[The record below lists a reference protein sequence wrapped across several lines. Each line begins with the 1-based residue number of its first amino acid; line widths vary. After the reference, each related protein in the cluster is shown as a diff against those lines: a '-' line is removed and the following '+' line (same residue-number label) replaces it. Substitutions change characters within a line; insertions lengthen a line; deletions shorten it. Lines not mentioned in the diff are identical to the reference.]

1 MRLVLD
7 AGAFIA
13 VERGDFKTL
22 ALIERSRKRGVKIVT
37 VSPVVAQVWRDG
49 RRQVTLARLLA
60 GVDVTAPTDEAA
72 KRAGILLRRTKLSD
86 AVGAL
91 VADLCR
97 ADDVLLTSDAR
108 DLKRLPKRTTPFPR
122 LWRYRSRGLLQVFR
136 SSLAGRPCGVA
147 ITAQRFPSRCNN
159 ASRLVQ

>member
-49 RRQVTLARLLA
+49 RKQVTLARLLA
-60 GVDVTAPTDEAA
+60 GVNVIAPTDEAA

-108 DLKRLPKRTTPFPR
+108 DLKALTE
-122 LWRYRSRGLLQVFR
+122 
-136 SSLAGRPCGVA
+136 A
-147 ITAQRFPSRCNN
+147 NN
-159 ASRLVQ
+159 AVPQIVAV